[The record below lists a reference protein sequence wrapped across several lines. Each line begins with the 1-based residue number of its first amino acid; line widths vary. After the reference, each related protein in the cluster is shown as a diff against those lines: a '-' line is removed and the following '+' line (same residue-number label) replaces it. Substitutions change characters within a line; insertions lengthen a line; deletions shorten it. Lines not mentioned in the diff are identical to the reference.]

1 MLPIRKTNAF
11 IESSYTLPDSPL
23 IYTIAAYLGRMKR
36 IYLDHSATT
45 PVAPVVLEAMLPYFT
60 EKFGNA
66 SSLHSFGLE
75 AKQALEESREEVAGL
90 LGAEPEELIFTSG
103 GTESDN
109 LALKGIAYRNKKLGR
124 HIITTRIEHPAILET
139 CRKLETEGFEVTYL
153 PVTSEG
159 LIDPG
164 TLESAIQSDT
174 ILISV
179 MHANNEIGTIQPLVE
194 IGKMAAEKDIY
205 FHTDAVQSVG
215 KIHTDVNALGVDL
228 LSLSSHKLYGPKG
241 IGALYVRK
249 GTRLESIVQGGG
261 HERGLRSGTEN
272 VAGIVGLAKAAELAK
287 ETMATEAERL
297 AGLRDRLAD
306 LVLGRVKDAWIN
318 GTMKKRLPG
327 NLNFGFRYVEGE
339 SLLLFLDSKGI
350 AVSTGSACSSKKLEP
365 SHVLLSLG
373 LLPEECHGSL
383 RITLGRSN
391 TKEDIDYVAQAIVEA
406 VERFRSI
413 SALGRGS

>member
-1 MLPIRKTNAF
+1 
-11 IESSYTLPDSPL
+11 
-23 IYTIAAYLGRMKR
+23 MKR

-45 PVAPVVLEAMLPYFT
+45 PVAPEVLEAMLPYFT

-66 SSLHSFGLE
+66 SSLHSVGRE
-75 AKQALEESREEVAGL
+75 AKQALEESREKVAGL
-90 LGAEPEELIFTSG
+90 LGAEPGELIFTSG

-109 LALKGIAYRNKKLGR
+109 LALKGIAYRNKKLGK
-124 HIITTRIEHPAILET
+124 HIITTRIEHPAVLET
-139 CRKLETEGFEVTYL
+139 CRKLDAEGFEVTYL

-159 LIDPG
+159 LVEPG
-164 TLESAIQSDT
+164 TLESAIRRDT

-179 MHANNEIGTIQPLVE
+179 MHANNEIGTIQPLEE
-194 IGKMAAEKDIY
+194 IGKIAAEKDIY

-215 KIHTDVNALGVDL
+215 KIPTDVNALGVDL

-272 VAGIVGLAKAAELAK
+272 IAGIVGLARAAELAR
-287 ETMATEAERL
+287 ETMDIEAERL
-297 AGLRDRLAD
+297 AGLRDRLSD

-373 LLPEECHGSL
+373 LPPEECHGSL

-391 TKEDIDYVAQAIVEA
+391 TDEDVDYVAQAIAEA